1 MSGLPIIEAILSAAA
16 PVTALVAD
24 RIFYT
29 TAPQGAPRPYAVIIG
44 TMERD
49 DAMLDGMAGYPE
61 SMVNVVCYADDFPAV
76 EALGDAVIAA
86 LQDAAGTWR
95 GKAATLRR
103 DDVDSFDFLPADKV
117 HRRITGFAVR
127 YR

>member
-1 MSGLPIIEAILSAAA
+1 MSALSVIEAILSAAA

-29 TAPQGAPRPYAVIIG
+29 TAPQGAPRPYLVLIQ
-44 TMERD
+44 TVERD
-49 DAMLDGMAGYPE
+49 EPMLGGMAGYPE
-61 SMVNVVCYADDFPAV
+61 SMVNVSCYADDFPAV
-76 EALGDAVIAA
+76 EALGNAVIAT

-95 GKAATLRR
+95 GKTATLQR
-103 DDVDSFDFLPADKV
+103 DDVDSFDFLPADKT